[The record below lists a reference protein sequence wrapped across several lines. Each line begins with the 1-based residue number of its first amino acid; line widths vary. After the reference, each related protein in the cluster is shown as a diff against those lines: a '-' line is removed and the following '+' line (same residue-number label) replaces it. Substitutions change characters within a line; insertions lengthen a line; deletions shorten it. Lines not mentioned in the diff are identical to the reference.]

1 MRKKIVTTVIIVV
14 VLFFLILIVRGLM
27 NTETVGP
34 KVAVIDIVG
43 MISRSETVIEQIHQ
57 YRDNKDVKAI
67 ILRIDSPGGSV
78 APVQEIY
85 SELSKLNKPIVA
97 SMGGTATSG
106 GYYIACAADQIV
118 ANPGTLTGSI
128 GVIMQFMKMK
138 GLYDKVGIDQ
148 QVVKSGKFKDVG
160 SPVRDLTEEEQ
171 QLLQDTIDDVHT
183 QFVDAIFEGRKTV
196 AKDLT
201 REEIVALADGRIF
214 SGNQAL
220 AHNLIDRL
228 GNLPDAIELA
238 AELSDIPGKPKIER
252 VKPKR
257 SLLERLLGI
266 EGKQYIE
273 RLVNHSGA
281 SFRYELHL
289 GE

>member
-1 MRKKIVTTVIIVV
+1 MTRKKIITILIIVV
-14 VLFFLILIVRGLM
+14 AFFLFLFIVRALM
-27 NTETVGP
+27 NTEAVGP

-43 MISRSETVIEQIHQ
+43 TISNSETIIEQIHQ
-57 YRDNKDVKAI
+57 YRDDKDVKAI

-97 SMGGTATSG
+97 SMGGTAASG
-106 GYYIACAADQIV
+106 GYYIACAADQIF

-128 GVIMQFMKMK
+128 GVIMQFIKLK
-138 GLYDKVGIDQ
+138 GLYDKVGLDQ

-160 SPVRDLTEEEQ
+160 SPVRDLTAEEQ
-171 QLLQDTIDDVHT
+171 QLLQETIDDVHT
-183 QFVDAIFEGRKTV
+183 QFVNAIFEGRKAV
-196 AKDLT
+196 AQDLT
-201 REEIVALADGRIF
+201 REQIVALADGRIF
-214 SGNQAL
+214 SGQQAL

-228 GNLPDAIELA
+228 GNLHDAIDLA
-238 AELSDIPGKPKIER
+238 AELGGIQGKPKIAR

-257 SLLERLLGI
+257 SLLDRLLGI
-266 EGKQYIE
+266 EAKSIE
-273 RLVNHSGA
+273 RFVNNSGA

>member
-1 MRKKIVTTVIIVV
+1 
-14 VLFFLILIVRGLM
+14 M

-183 QFVDAIFEGRKTV
+183 QFVDAIFEGRK
-196 AKDLT
+196 
-201 REEIVALADGRIF
+201 
-214 SGNQAL
+214 N
-220 AHNLIDRL
+220 
-228 GNLPDAIELA
+228 
-238 AELSDIPGKPKIER
+238 
-252 VKPKR
+252 R
-257 SLLERLLGI
+257 SERLNTG
-266 EGKQYIE
+266 
-273 RLVNHSGA
+273 RNRRA
-281 SFRYELHL
+281 R
-289 GE
+289 

>member
-1 MRKKIVTTVIIVV
+1 MRKKIITTVIIVV

-34 KVAVIDIVG
+34 KVAIIDIVG
-43 MISRSETVIEQIHQ
+43 MISGSETVIEQIHQ
-57 YRDNKDVKAI
+57 YRDEQDVKAI
-67 ILRIDSPGGSV
+67 ILRINSPGGSV

-85 SELSKLNKPIVA
+85 SELNKLDKPIVA

-138 GLYDKVGIDQ
+138 GLYDKVGLEQ
-148 QVVKSGKFKDVG
+148 RVVKSGKFKDIG
-160 SPVRDLTEEEQ
+160 SPVRDFTEEEQ
-171 QLLQDTIDDVHT
+171 QLLQDTINDVHT
-183 QFVDAIFEGRKTV
+183 QFVDAIFEGRTTV

-201 REEIVALADGRIF
+201 RAQIVALADGRIF

-220 AHNLIDRL
+220 AHNLVDQL

-238 AELSDIPGKPKIER
+238 AELGGIPGKPKIER

-266 EGKQYIE
+266 NGKQYIE
-273 RLVNHSGA
+273 RFVNHSGA
-281 SFRYELHL
+281 SFRYEFHL
-289 GE
+289 SE

>member
-201 REEIVALADGRIF
+201 REEIAALADGRIF

-238 AELSDIPGKPKIER
+238 AELGDIPGKPKIER